1 MYLLLLS
8 SSQLPPRS
16 LHLRLFPPPLLC
28 LSSTPSTTGSHVP
41 RFLSS
46 SPIDRPNFSL
56 SIFAPRESGRERIAV
71 LSNAIGGERIAFLFR
86 RFPLSLFFRAAFESR
101 YLSSR
106 FIDRPSIGTV
116 EKLTRKTLRYRMR
129 DVSRRFRSL
138 KADILLNFKA
148 NRSCHVSTHSK
159 PGNSCRIPLSIVFS
173 PPISLADRRG
183 RTVSRLLFGA
193 QRPIP
198 RKVMVQGRP
207 CCRETSRPSL
217 TLNRNRLSRSDCA
230 HRSDDESYRPCQSFV
245 VTLFPSIRRLRYL
258 VRSLRPV
265 RVSFDDLVLANWKTK
280 SSKPWS
286 KPEFLKIYNV

>member
-8 SSQLPPRS
+8 SSQLPPLVSSPS
-16 LHLRLFPPPLLC
+16 LSTSLAPC
-28 LSSTPSTTGSHVP
+28 LSSTRSTTGSHVP

-116 EKLTRKTLRYRMR
+116 EKLARKTLRYRMR

-138 KADILLNFKA
+138 KADILLNFKMDRTSA
-148 NRSCHVSTHSK
+148 SRRIRNREIRAVFRFPSCFRRQSRCPIVVDALFPDFYSVLGGRFRGRSWFKVDLVAEK
-159 PGNSCRIPLSIVFS
+159 P
-173 PPISLADRRG
+173 ADR
-183 RTVSRLLFGA
+183 L
-193 QRPIP
+193 
-198 RKVMVQGRP
+198 
-207 CCRETSRPSL
+207 
-217 TLNRNRLSRSDCA
+217 
-230 HRSDDESYRPCQSFV
+230 
-245 VTLFPSIRRLRYL
+245 
-258 VRSLRPV
+258 
-265 RVSFDDLVLANWKTK
+265 
-280 SSKPWS
+280 
-286 KPEFLKIYNV
+286 